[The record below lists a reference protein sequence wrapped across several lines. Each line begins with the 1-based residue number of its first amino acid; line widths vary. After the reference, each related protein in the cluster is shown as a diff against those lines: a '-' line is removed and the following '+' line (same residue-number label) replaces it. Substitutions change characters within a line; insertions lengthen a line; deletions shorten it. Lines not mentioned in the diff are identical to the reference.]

1 MEPRHFETV
10 SMLSMLAYA
19 NLIEDF
25 AIFEFGLTVVLHYCY
40 FIIIVIGRR
49 MVHNS
54 ATVDNSSAAV
64 DLKKSVTL
72 ACHKHCFITHSEFV
86 RDIQSHYEA

>member
-1 MEPRHFETV
+1 
-10 SMLSMLAYA
+10 MLSMPAYA

-40 FIIIVIGRR
+40 FIIVIGRR
-49 MVHNS
+49 MVRNS